1 MKQKQKV
8 FLAMVSAV
16 LLVAMSVLGTLA
28 YLTDKD
34 DIKNTFTVGQVYIK
48 LDEEIVDEMGEPT
61 GEGRTEDGNKY
72 HLLPGH
78 TYKKDPTVTVEA
90 DSEEAFIRMI
100 MTINEQADLDA
111 IFAPGVKLDTILTG
125 YDASKWMLVDEKEV
139 GDTRVYEFRY
149 YKTVNTVDKAA
160 LPLEPLFTAIEM
172 PTYLTNEDMAKLD
185 NLKIDIEAH
194 AIQAD
199 GFEGNADKAWEAFD
213 EQMNP

>member
-1 MKQKQKV
+1 
-8 FLAMVSAV
+8 
-16 LLVAMSVLGTLA
+16 
-28 YLTDKD
+28 
-34 DIKNTFTVGQVYIK
+34 
-48 LDEEIVDEMGEPT
+48 
-61 GEGRTEDGNKY
+61 
-72 HLLPGH
+72 
-78 TYKKDPTVTVEA
+78 
-90 DSEEAFIRMI
+90 MI